1 MDAATTDKAPKKTF
15 SSVWVPP
22 DLQDRI
28 KDEAARVGI
37 PWTRMLCVLASE
49 ALDNRRGR
57 SQ

>member
-1 MDAATTDKAPKKTF
+1 MNVEADSKVKKTF

-28 KDEAARVGI
+28 KTEAARVGI

-49 ALDNRRGR
+49 AMDNRKGR
-57 SQ
+57 T